1 MAFLRDTKQGLCP
14 GGGTL
19 VTVGMNRTDR
29 LVAMVMFLQGRRVV
43 RAEELAEH
51 FEISVRT
58 VYRDVGA
65 LSEAGVPVAGEAGVG
80 YSLVKGYHLPPVMF
94 TAEEAMALAVGE
106 DLVKQFTDR
115 SLATPMASALLKIRS
130 VLPRDSQ
137 DDLDRLAK
145 STAIEGRARM
155 PPELDRRLM
164 LPLQQAIVGRR
175 VVRMRYCA
183 RGSEE
188 TARELEPLGVVRYAE
203 AWYLVAWCRLRTD
216 FRHFKLERIREL
228 EILPER
234 FTPRPG
240 FSLRE
245 HLDEGMAKDKW
256 LSARVWFS
264 DLALDRARRESF
276 VGLTDEKR
284 LRGGAE
290 VTMQTHSYEW
300 LARWLLSFGD
310 RAEAVS
316 PPELR
321 REVVT
326 QAQAI
331 AVRYG
336 EKTS

>member
-1 MAFLRDTKQGLCP
+1 
-14 GGGTL
+14 
-19 VTVGMNRTDR
+19 MNRTDR

-94 TAEEAMALAVGE
+94 TAEEALALAVGE

-115 SLATPMASALLKIRS
+115 SLATPMGSALLKIRS

-137 DDLDRLAK
+137 DDLDRLAN

-155 PPELDRRLM
+155 PAELDHRMM
-164 LPLQQAIVGRR
+164 LPLQQAIVARR
-175 VVRMRYCA
+175 VVRMRYLA
-183 RGSEE
+183 RGAEE
-188 TARELEPLGVVRYAE
+188 TVRDLEPLGVVRYAD
-203 AWYLVAWCRLRTD
+203 AWYLVGWCRLRKD
-216 FRHFKLERIREL
+216 FRHFKLERVREL
-228 EILPER
+228 ETLPER

-240 FSLRE
+240 FSLRK
-245 HLDEGMAKDKW
+245 HLEEGMAKEKW
-256 LSARVWFS
+256 IPARLWFA
-264 DLALDRARRESF
+264 DVALDRARRESF
-276 VGLTDEKR
+276 VALTEEKR
-284 LRGGAE
+284 VRGGAE

-310 RAEAVS
+310 MAEAIS

-321 REVVT
+321 REVV
-326 QAQAI
+326 AQAK
-331 AVRYG
+331 AVARRYD
-336 EKTS
+336 ERLS